1 MKHILKLIAFGL
13 VFNPNVFAQTVSPTE
28 TDATVIMKAVDERDE
43 GDRASGTLSLQVTD
57 GKGRSRSRSLK
68 MWSKK
73 FDQGRK
79 QMMIFSDPADVAG
92 TGLLSV
98 DYDAGRREDDQWLYL
113 PSLKKA
119 TRISSGEKSGSFMGT
134 DLTYAD
140 MTTRDPA
147 DFTYSMDKPSV
158 KVGDEDCWLIIAKP
172 ATAEVQKETGYLK
185 SKIWVSKSNLM
196 VRQIKAYVLEG
207 RKLKYIRFDDIK
219 QIDGIWMAHTI
230 SARTMKKRKV
240 ESTTVLSFSEYKLND
255 DTVVD
260 TLFTQQ
266 RLQQGI

>member
-1 MKHILKLIAFGL
+1 
-13 VFNPNVFAQTVSPTE
+13 
-28 TDATVIMKAVDERDE
+28 
-43 GDRASGTLSLQVTD
+43 
-57 GKGRSRSRSLK
+57 
-68 MWSKK
+68 
-73 FDQGRK
+73 
-79 QMMIFSDPADVAG
+79 MMIFSDPADVAG

-185 SKIWVSKSNLM
+185 SKIQSAIEPNGGKSKHMSSRVESLSTFDLM
-196 VRQIKAYVLEG
+196 ISSRL
-207 RKLKYIRFDDIK
+207 
-219 QIDGIWMAHTI
+219 MAFGWATI

-255 DTVVD
+255 ETTD